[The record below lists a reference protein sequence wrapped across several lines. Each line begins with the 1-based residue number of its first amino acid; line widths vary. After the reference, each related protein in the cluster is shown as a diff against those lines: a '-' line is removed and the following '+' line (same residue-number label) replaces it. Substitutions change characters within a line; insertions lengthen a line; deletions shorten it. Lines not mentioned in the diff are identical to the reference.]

1 MQQTMQQTEQQW
13 LFLAG
18 FAVYL
23 LAMIAL
29 GWWVSRRQPGD
40 AQQSGEDFLL
50 GGRALPFWLMLGTT
64 VATMVGTGSSMG
76 AVGYAYQHGWG
87 GVLYGLG
94 GGIGI
99 LLLAWWFAPLRRFN
113 FLTMAEELSY
123 YTGADKQVRHVV
135 GVLIFIA
142 CIGWLGAHILGGSMY
157 LAWLTGLSLTESKLL
172 IAAGFAI
179 YVVIGGYTAVVWT
192 DAIQALIL
200 FSGFV
205 LMAGFALVAVG
216 GFDAIQ
222 AGASALSAR
231 QSAEQA
237 SSWLPGLSLA
247 VAVAVG
253 VLATPSFRQRIYS
266 GKDVSAI
273 RKSFVWSGVLY
284 LFFSLIPAVLG
295 LAALQLAPTLDNP
308 SYAFPFLA
316 LNTLPLALGVL
327 VLLAGIS
334 ATLSSASSDAIAG
347 VSVLVGDLYKVVFG
361 RLPQPEQVVLLSRL
375 GLVAVVAL
383 ALGFA
388 LLADNIIGYITTM
401 VGMVLSGLFAV
412 AVLGLRWTRLNKTGA
427 LAALLTAP
435 LVSLAVL
442 WWPGA
447 QAFWGNPVIPATVL
461 SLLAAIVGSLLTKPV
476 AISRSE
482 ALALLATGRVTDQA
496 ATAVT
501 TRTGEAPLPTTTQA
515 EAR

>member
-1 MQQTMQQTEQQW
+1 
-13 LFLAG
+13 
-18 FAVYL
+18 
-23 LAMIAL
+23 
-29 GWWVSRRQPGD
+29 
-40 AQQSGEDFLL
+40 
-50 GGRALPFWLMLGTT
+50 
-64 VATMVGTGSSMG
+64 
-76 AVGYAYQHGWG
+76 
-87 GVLYGLG
+87 
-94 GGIGI
+94 
-99 LLLAWWFAPLRRFN
+99 
-113 FLTMAEELSY
+113 MAEELSY

-157 LAWLTGLSLTESKLL
+157 LAWLTGLSLTESKFL

-192 DAIQALIL
+192 DAVQAIIL
-200 FSGFV
+200 FVGFV
-205 LMAGFALVAVG
+205 LMAGFALAAVG

-222 AGASALSAR
+222 QQATALTERQASAGG
-231 QSAEQA
+231 

-247 VAVAVG
+247 VAVAIG

-266 GKDVSAI
+266 GKDVAAI

-284 LFFSLIPAVLG
+284 LFFSLIPALLG
-295 LAALQLAPTLDNP
+295 LAALQLAPALENP

-361 RLPQPEQVVLLSRL
+361 RLPAPKQVVLLSRL

-401 VGMVLSGLFAV
+401 VGMVLAGLFAV
-412 AVLGLRWTRLNKTGA
+412 AVVGLRWTRLNKTGA

-435 LVSLAVL
+435 VVSLLVL
-442 WWPGA
+442 WLPGA
-447 QAFWGNPVIPATVL
+447 QAFWGNPVIPATLL
-461 SLLAAIVGSLLTKPV
+461 SLLATIVGSLLTKPV
-476 AISRSE
+476 AVSRSD
-482 ALALLATGRVTDQA
+482 ALALLAAGRVTDQA
-496 ATAVT
+496 VANEPVADRPSQASPV
-501 TRTGEAPLPTTTQA
+501 A

>member
-1 MQQTMQQTEQQW
+1 MQQSIQQTEQQW
-13 LFLAG
+13 LFLVG
-18 FAVYL
+18 FALYL

-29 GWWVSRRQPGD
+29 GWWVSHRAKG
-40 AQQSGEDFLL
+40 AGEQSGEDFLL

-99 LLLAWWFAPLRRFN
+99 LLLAWWFAPLRKLN

-123 YTGADKQVRHVV
+123 YTGADKLVRHVV

-192 DAIQALIL
+192 DAVQAIIL
-200 FSGFV
+200 FVGFI
-205 LMAGFALVAVG
+205 LMAGFALAAVG
-216 GFDAIQ
+216 GVDAIQ
-222 AGASALSAR
+222 TQANTLAAA
-231 QSAEQA
+231 QTAEA
-237 SSWLPGLSLA
+237 TWLPGLSLA

-284 LFFSLIPAVLG
+284 LFFSLIPALLG
-295 LAALQLAPTLDNP
+295 LAALQLAPSLQNP

-361 RLPQPEQVVLLSRL
+361 RLPAPEKVVLLSRL

-401 VGMVLSGLFAV
+401 VGMVLAGLFAV
-412 AVLGLRWTRLNKTGA
+412 ALLGLRWTRLNKTGA

-435 LVSLAVL
+435 LVSLLVL

-447 QAFWGNPVIPATVL
+447 LAFWGNPVIPATVL
-461 SLLAAIVGSLLTKPV
+461 SFVAAIAVSLLSAPV
-476 AISRSE
+476 AMSRAE
-482 ALALLATGRVTDQA
+482 ALALLAAGRVTDQP
-496 ATAVT
+496 ATDTEKSGGYSSAT
-501 TRTGEAPLPTTTQA
+501 EA
-515 EAR
+515 EAG

>member
-1 MQQTMQQTEQQW
+1 MQQAIQQSIQQTEQQG

-18 FAVYL
+18 FALYL

-29 GWWVSRRQPGD
+29 GWWVSRRSKG
-40 AQQSGEDFLL
+40 AGAQSGEDFLL

-123 YTGADKQVRHVV
+123 YTGADKLVRHVV

-192 DAIQALIL
+192 DAVQAIIL
-200 FSGFV
+200 FVGFI
-205 LMAGFALVAVG
+205 LMAAFALAAVG
-216 GFDAIQ
+216 GVDAIQ
-222 AGASALSAR
+222 TQASALAAK
-231 QSAEQA
+231 QSADSA
-237 SSWLPGLSLA
+237 WLPGLSLA

-266 GKDVSAI
+266 GNSVAAI
-273 RKSFVWSGVLY
+273 RKSFVWSGGLY
-284 LFFSLIPAVLG
+284 LFFSLIPALLG
-295 LAALQLAPTLDNP
+295 LAALQLAPDLSNP

-347 VSVLVGDLYKVVFG
+347 VSVLVGDLYKALFG
-361 RLPQPEQVVLLSRL
+361 RLPAPDQVVLLSRL

-427 LAALLTAP
+427 MAALATAP
-435 LVSLAVL
+435 LVSLLVL

-447 QAFWGNPVIPATVL
+447 LAFWGNPVIPATVL
-461 SLLAAIVGSLLTKPV
+461 SLIAAIVFSLLSKPV
-476 AISRSE
+476 ALSRTE
-482 ALALLATGRVTDQA
+482 ALALLAAGRVTDQPATGAEKTVSYPA
-496 ATAVT
+496 AT
-501 TRTGEAPLPTTTQA
+501 EA
-515 EAR
+515 EAG

>member
-1 MQQTMQQTEQQW
+1 MQQSIQQTEQQW
-13 LFLAG
+13 LFLVG
-18 FAVYL
+18 FALYL

-29 GWWVSRRQPGD
+29 GWWVSHRAKG
-40 AQQSGEDFLL
+40 AGEQSGEDFLL

-99 LLLAWWFAPLRRFN
+99 LLLAWWFAPLRKLN

-123 YTGADKQVRHVV
+123 YTGADKLVRHVV

-192 DAIQALIL
+192 DAVQAIIL
-200 FSGFV
+200 FVGFI
-205 LMAGFALVAVG
+205 LMAGFALAAVG
-216 GFDAIQ
+216 GVDAIQ
-222 AGASALSAR
+222 SQADALAAQQTAGVA
-231 QSAEQA
+231 
-237 SSWLPGLSLA
+237 WLPGLSLA

-284 LFFSLIPAVLG
+284 LFFSLIPALLG
-295 LAALQLAPTLDNP
+295 LAALQLAPSLQNP

-316 LNTLPLALGVL
+316 RNTLPLALGV
-327 VLLAGIS
+327 
-334 ATLSSASSDAIAG
+334 
-347 VSVLVGDLYKVVFG
+347 
-361 RLPQPEQVVLLSRL
+361 
-375 GLVAVVAL
+375 
-383 ALGFA
+383 
-388 LLADNIIGYITTM
+388 
-401 VGMVLSGLFAV
+401 
-412 AVLGLRWTRLNKTGA
+412 
-427 LAALLTAP
+427 
-435 LVSLAVL
+435 
-442 WWPGA
+442 
-447 QAFWGNPVIPATVL
+447 
-461 SLLAAIVGSLLTKPV
+461 
-476 AISRSE
+476 
-482 ALALLATGRVTDQA
+482 
-496 ATAVT
+496 
-501 TRTGEAPLPTTTQA
+501 
-515 EAR
+515 

>member
-29 GWWVSRRQPGD
+29 GWWVSRRQRGD
-40 AQQSGEDFLL
+40 AQQSGADFLL

-192 DAIQALIL
+192 DAVQAIIL
-200 FSGFV
+200 FVGFV
-205 LMAGFALVAVG
+205 LMAAFALVAVG

-222 AGASALSAR
+222 QQATALAERQTSAGG
-231 QSAEQA
+231 

-247 VAVAVG
+247 VAVAIG

-266 GKDVSAI
+266 GKDVGAI

-361 RLPQPEQVVLLSRL
+361 RLPAPKQVVLLSRL

-427 LAALLTAP
+427 LAALITAP
-435 LVSLAVL
+435 LVSLLVL

-447 QAFWGNPVIPATVL
+447 QAFWGNPVIPATLL

-476 AISRSE
+476 AVSRSE
-482 ALALLATGRVTDQA
+482 ALALLAAGRVTDQT
-496 ATAVT
+496 ATALAT
-501 TRTGEAPLPTTTQA
+501 SASEAPLPSTTQA

>member
-1 MQQTMQQTEQQW
+1 MQQTEQQW

-18 FAVYL
+18 FALYL
-23 LAMIAL
+23 LAMIVL
-29 GWWVSRRQPGD
+29 GWWVSRRQQGEPK
-40 AQQSGEDFLL
+40 QSGEDFLL

-76 AVGYAYQHGWG
+76 AVGYAYQHGWAG
-87 GVLYGLG
+87 MLYGLG

-99 LLLAWWFAPLRRFN
+99 LLLAWWFAPLRRLN

-123 YTGADKQVRHVV
+123 FTGADRQVRHVV

-157 LAWLTGLSLTESKLL
+157 LSWLTGLTLTESKFV
-172 IAAGFAI
+172 IAIGFAI

-192 DAIQALIL
+192 DAVQAIIL
-200 FSGFV
+200 FVGFV
-205 LMAGFALVAVG
+205 LMAGFALAAVG

-222 AGASALSAR
+222 QQASTLAARQASATTFD
-231 QSAEQA
+231 
-237 SSWLPGLSLA
+237 WLPGLSLA
-247 VAVAVG
+247 VAVAIG

-284 LFFSLIPAVLG
+284 LFFSMIPAVLG
-295 LAALQLAPTLDNP
+295 LAALQLAPELENP
-308 SYAFPFLA
+308 SYAFPYLA

-347 VSVLVGDLYKVVFG
+347 VSVLVGDLYKAVFG
-361 RLPQPEQVVLLSRL
+361 RLPQPEQVVLLSRI
-375 GLVAVVAL
+375 GLIAVVVL

-427 LAALLTAP
+427 LAALATAP
-435 LVSLAVL
+435 LVSTLVL
-442 WWPGA
+442 LTPGGKE
-447 QAFWGNPVIPATVL
+447 FWGNPVIPATLL
-461 SLLAAIVGSLLTKPV
+461 SLVAAVVGSVLTKPV

-482 ALALLATGRVTDQA
+482 ALALLAAGRVTDQTVIA
-496 ATAVT
+496 EPATAV
-501 TRTGEAPLPTTTQA
+501 AQQPANAA

>member
-1 MQQTMQQTEQQW
+1 MQQTIQQTEQQW

-29 GWWVSRRQPGD
+29 GWWVSRRQQGE

-87 GVLYGLG
+87 GMLYGLG
-94 GGIGI
+94 GGAGI

-172 IAAGFAI
+172 IATGFAI

-192 DAIQALIL
+192 DAVQALIL
-200 FSGFV
+200 FAGFV
-205 LMAGFALVAVG
+205 LMAGFALAAVG
-216 GFDAIQ
+216 GFDAIRHQ
-222 AGASALSAR
+222 ADVLAAQPDSAAGR
-231 QSAEQA
+231 
-237 SSWLPGLSLA
+237 WLPGLSLA
-247 VAVAVG
+247 AAVAIG

-284 LFFSLIPAVLG
+284 LFFSLIPALLG
-295 LAALQLAPTLDNP
+295 LAALQLAPGLDNP

-347 VSVLVGDLYKVVFG
+347 VSVLVGDLYKALCG
-361 RLPQPEQVVLLSRL
+361 RLPPPQQVVLLSRL

-412 AVLGLRWTRLNKTGA
+412 AVVGLRWTRLNKTGA
-427 LAALLTAP
+427 LAALSTAP

-442 WWPGA
+442 WTPGGT
-447 QAFWGNPVIPATVL
+447 AFWGNPVIPATAL
-461 SLLAAIVGSLLTKPV
+461 SLLAAVVGSLLTRPA
-476 AISRSE
+476 AISRAE
-482 ALALLATGRVTDQA
+482 ALALLAAGRVTDQPAAAPADETAPLA
-496 ATAVT
+496 ATAQ
-501 TRTGEAPLPTTTQA
+501 P

>member
-1 MQQTMQQTEQQW
+1 MQHTEQQG
-13 LFLAG
+13 LFLTG
-18 FAVYL
+18 FALYL
-23 LAMIAL
+23 LAMIML
-29 GWWVSRRQPGD
+29 GWWVSRRARGTG
-40 AQQSGEDFLL
+40 AQSGTDFLL

-99 LLLAWWFAPLRRFN
+99 LLLAWWFAPLRKLN

-157 LAWLTGLSLTESKLL
+157 LAWLTGLGLTESKLL

-192 DAIQALIL
+192 DAVQAIIL
-200 FSGFV
+200 FVGFI
-205 LMAGFALVAVG
+205 LMAAFALAAVG
-216 GFDAIQ
+216 GVDAIQ
-222 AGASALSAR
+222 TQANALAA
-231 QSAEQA
+231 QTAEA
-237 SSWLPGLSLA
+237 TWLPGLSLA

-273 RKSFVWSGVLY
+273 RKSFVCSGLLY

-295 LAALQLAPTLDNP
+295 LAALQLAPSLQNP

-347 VSVLVGDLYKVVFG
+347 VSVLVGDLYKALFG
-361 RLPQPEQVVLLSRL
+361 RLPAPEKVVLLSRV
-375 GLVAVVAL
+375 GLVTVVAL

-401 VGMVLSGLFAV
+401 IGMVLSGLFAV
-412 AVLGLRWTRLNKTGA
+412 ALLGLRWTRLNKIGA

-447 QAFWGNPVIPATVL
+447 LAFWGNPVIPATVL
-461 SLLAAIVGSLLTKPV
+461 SLLAAVVGSLLSKPLIV
-476 AISRSE
+476 SRNE
-482 ALALLATGRVTDQA
+482 ALALLATGRVIDQPQRGQPEQPVA
-496 ATAVT
+496 AQDFATA
-501 TRTGEAPLPTTTQA
+501 A
-515 EAR
+515 EPEVR